1 MITHPKLT
9 IRSISATPVNV
20 PMKRKLGT
28 SAQRIENAPLLLVD
42 LQTEE
47 GVSGHSYAFC
57 YLPSVARS
65 LVPVVADLSGALS
78 GLALSPLDVAARMV
92 RYFKLPGLSGPLT
105 MAASA
110 VDGAVWDALATA
122 AAVPLATYL
131 GGKNDPIR
139 AYNSN
144 GLGIMSPE
152 AAADE
157 AEELLFGG
165 FRGMKLRLGRPN
177 PADDLATVR
186 AVRQRLPDEIALMV
200 DFNQALSFG
209 DAMWFCQVLD
219 GEGVY
224 WIEEPIRHDD
234 YRHTAL
240 IAQAVRTPIQIGEN
254 FTGLEPMIAALEATA
269 SDFVMPDLDR
279 IGGVTGWQRAAGLAA
294 AHHRELS
301 SHLFAEVSAHL
312 LASSPTCHWLEYA
325 DWASPLLQDPLR
337 IENGMAII
345 SDKPGN
351 NLRWDPDAVA
361 SYRLY

>member
-1 MITHPKLT
+1 MIIHRKLT
-9 IRSISATPVNV
+9 FRSVSATPVDV
-20 PMKRKLGT
+20 PMMRTLGT
-28 SAQRIENAPLLLVD
+28 SAQKIVNATLLLID

-57 YLPSVARS
+57 YLPSIARS
-65 LVPVVADLSGALS
+65 LVPVVADLSSALS
-78 GLALSPLDVAARMV
+78 GLALSPLDLAARV
-92 RYFKLPGLSGPLT
+92 ARYFKLPGLSGPLT

-110 VDGAVWDALATA
+110 LDTAVWDALATA
-122 AAVPLATYL
+122 AAVPLATFL
-131 GGKNDPIR
+131 GAGTEPIR

-157 AEELLFGG
+157 AEELLVGG
-165 FRGMKLRLGRPN
+165 FGGMKLRLGRPDR
-177 PADDLATVR
+177 ADDLATVR
-186 AVRQRLPDEIALMV
+186 AVRRRLPDETALMV

-240 IAQAVRTPIQIGEN
+240 IAQAVKTPIQIGEN
-254 FTGLEPMIAALEATA
+254 FTGIAPMMAALEMTA

-294 AHHRELS
+294 AHNRELS
-301 SHLFAEVSAHL
+301 SHLFPEVSVHL
-312 LASSPTCHWLEYA
+312 LAASPTRHWLEYA
-325 DWASPLLQDPLR
+325 DWAAPLLQDPLR

-361 SYRLY
+361 KYRLA